1 MYFIFLFPERFN
13 LNKTL
18 STPIQSLSL
27 PKKHPGVIRKPVYRI
42 HLAQGRNISLVK
54 MSKNVLFIGIFPIN
68 NTFFDK
74 NM

>member
-27 PKKHPGVIRKPVYRI
+27 PKRHPRGNSQACVSYPPGSGEEHFSGKNVKKCIIY
-42 HLAQGRNISLVK
+42 RNIS
-54 MSKNVLFIGIFPIN
+54 
-68 NTFFDK
+68 DK
-74 NM
+74 